1 VACSGDHEG
10 HTGLIRTAVH
20 TVLVAPDSFKGS
32 LSAHEAAEAMG
43 EGVLHSLPDSRVIRH
58 PVSDGGE
65 GLCEVL
71 TPALGGTI
79 RRSTV
84 SGPLA
89 GQRVEARWGYA
100 PANRTA
106 VIEMAEA
113 AGLLLVPPERR
124 DPRLTTTR
132 GVGELIRLALEEGA
146 RTLIVGIGGSAT
158 TDGGAGMAQA
168 LGIRFLDGNGQPLG
182 PGGAALTALQT
193 IDISGL
199 LPALRTVSVIV
210 ACDVRN
216 PLTGPEGAA
225 AVFGPQKGASPADVA
240 LLDAALQNYRR
251 RVREATGIDVQTA
264 PGSGAAGGLGAGLLA
279 FCRAELRSGI
289 DVVLDATRFDDSL
302 RTADLV
308 LTGEGRIDAQS
319 GYGKAVSGVVRRSRA
334 AGKPVLAV
342 VGSMSGNPEEYT
354 GADGFDAVAT
364 LVNDETP
371 VEEAMARAAETLRVR
386 VASLIRSYLDRGPD
400 A

>member
-1 VACSGDHEG
+1 MARSGNHEG
-10 HTGLIRTAVH
+10 HTGLIRTGVH

-32 LSAHEAAEAMG
+32 LSAREAAEAMG
-43 EGVLHSLPDSRVIRH
+43 EGVLQSLPASRVIRH

-65 GLCEVL
+65 GLCEIL

-84 SGPLA
+84 SGPLP

-100 PANRTA
+100 RASHTA

-113 AGLLLVPPERR
+113 AGLLLVAPERR
-124 DPRLTTTR
+124 DPKRTTTR
-132 GVGELIRLALEEGA
+132 GVGELIRHALEEGA

-168 LGIRFLDGNGQPLG
+168 LGVRFLDADGRTLE
-182 PGGAALTALQT
+182 PGGAALADLRT
-193 IDISGL
+193 IDAAGL
-199 LPALRTVSVIV
+199 LPALRTASVIV

-225 AVFGPQKGASPADVA
+225 AVFGPQKGASPADVV

-251 RVREATGIDVQTA
+251 HLREATGIDVQA
-264 PGSGAAGGLGAGLLA
+264 VPGSGAAGGLGAGLLA
-279 FCRAELRSGI
+279 FCHAQLRSGI

-302 RTADLV
+302 RGADLV
-308 LTGEGRIDAQS
+308 MTGEGRIDAQS
-319 GYGKAVSGVVRRSRA
+319 GYGKALSGVLRRSRA

-342 VGSMSGNPEEYT
+342 VGSMAGGPEEFT
-354 GADGFDAVAT
+354 GADGFDAVTT

-371 VEEAMARAAETLRVR
+371 LEEALARAAPTLRER
-386 VASLIRSYLDRGPD
+386 AASLIRSFMERGPD